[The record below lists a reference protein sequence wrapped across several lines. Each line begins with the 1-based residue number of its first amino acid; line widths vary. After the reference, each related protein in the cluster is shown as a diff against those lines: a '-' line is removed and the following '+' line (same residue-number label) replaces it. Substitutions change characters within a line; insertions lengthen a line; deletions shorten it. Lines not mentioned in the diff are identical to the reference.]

1 MSALRFQELAVKR
14 VSPEAAGAV
23 AITFDIPPSDRE
35 RFTFEP
41 GQFLTVRATID
52 GQEVRRT
59 YSISSPRSRLAR
71 NGELEIGIRPVEGGL
86 FSNWATRAIKAGD
99 TLEVM
104 PPDGRFV
111 IKKKRAIHRVGFAAG
126 SGITPILC
134 IAASTLE
141 EQPDSKF
148 TLIYGN
154 RRMSTVMF
162 NEALQDLK
170 DRFRDRL
177 TMIHVLSRQA
187 QEVDLLQGRID
198 GGKVRDIINTLLPV
212 GSMDEVFI
220 CGPDEMITATE
231 NALVEAGVA
240 ADRIRTERFTVN
252 LPAGAHPVGASSTA
266 EAAAAATKDITMV
279 LVLDGKEHEIAIGP
293 DAMITATENALV
305 EAGVPTDRIR
315 TERFTVN
322 LPAGA
327 HPVGASSTAEAAAAA
342 TKDITMVLVLD
353 GKEHEIAIGPDEH
366 LLDAGLNAG
375 LDLPFSCKAGVCCT
389 CRAKVTEGEVVM
401 DKNFTLEADEMA
413 QGYVLSCQARATTK
427 RLKISFDER

>member
-1 MSALRFQELAVKR
+1 MSAPRFQEVAVKR

-23 AITFDIPPSDRE
+23 AITFAIPEAERE
-35 RFTFEP
+35 RFAFEP
-41 GQFLTVRATID
+41 GQFLTLRATID
-52 GQEVRRT
+52 GQDVRRN
-59 YSISSPRSRLAR
+59 YSISSPRSRLTR
-71 NGELEIGIRPVEGGL
+71 EGELEIGIRPVEGGL
-86 FSNWATRAIKAGD
+86 FSNWAARAIKAGD
-99 TLEVM
+99 TLQVM

-111 IKKKRAIHRVGFAAG
+111 VKKKRAIHRVGFAAG
-126 SGITPILC
+126 SGITPILS
-134 IAASTLE
+134 IAATTLE

-162 NEALQDLK
+162 NEDLQDLK

-198 GGKVRDIINTLLPV
+198 GAKVRAIIDALLPV

-231 NALVEAGVA
+231 NALVEAGVP
-240 ADRIRTERFTVN
+240 ADRIRTERFTTH
-252 LPAGAHPVGASSTA
+252 LPAGAHPVGVSSTA
-266 EAAAAATKDITMV
+266 EAAEAATKDITMV
-279 LVLDGKEHEIAIGP
+279 LVLDGKEHE
-293 DAMITATENALV
+293 
-305 EAGVPTDRIR
+305 
-315 TERFTVN
+315 
-322 LPAGA
+322 
-327 HPVGASSTAEAAAAA
+327 S
-342 TKDITMVLVLD
+342 
-353 GKEHEIAIGPDEH
+353 AIGPDEH

-401 DKNFTLEADEMA
+401 DKNFTLEADEVA